1 MTPDK
6 LPNLFKE
13 VPARR
18 LIEPAFPVH
27 SDLIF
32 EWGGLSHGGAKNA
45 VDEDCFFLGRFDRSL
60 EPILT
65 NLRHSPG
72 SGWQH
77 TVGYVAIVADGMG
90 GLGVGEVA
98 SQTSVATLLD
108 LVLETP
114 DWIMRY
120 DEERLAAEVSRRITT
135 RLQQVDGMLD
145 SMGGRRVSG
154 AEIGSTVTILATVPP
169 YGIVAHVGNSRAYLV
184 RAGTLYRL
192 TTDHTVG
199 PLVADAGLLNA
210 SAAATPPALDAARR
224 ALGVGTG
231 DLAPDVQRLRL
242 ESGDRVLLCT
252 DGLTETLSDDELRD
266 LIVGTES
273 PAVACKQLVA
283 LAVERGAPDNVT
295 AVLGRLSRKS
305 GI

>member
-6 LPNLFKE
+6 LPHLFNE
-13 VPARR
+13 MPTRR
-18 LIEPAFPVH
+18 LIEPASPVH
-27 SDLIF
+27 RDLIF
-32 EWGGLSHGGAKNA
+32 EWGGLSHSGAKNA

-65 NLRHSPG
+65 NLRHSPS

-90 GLGVGEVA
+90 GLGAGEVA
-98 SQTSVATLLD
+98 SQASVATLLD

-120 DEERLAAEVSRRITT
+120 DEEPLAAEVSRRIAT

-154 AEIGSTVTILATVPP
+154 AEIGSTVTIFATVPP

-184 RAGTLYRL
+184 RGGTLYRL

-199 PLVADAGLLNA
+199 PLAAEAGIFN
-210 SAAATPPALDAARR
+210 AAAGATHRAPTAARE
-224 ALGVGTG
+224 ALGVGAG

-252 DGLTETLSDDELRD
+252 DGLTDTLSDDEMRD
-266 LIVGTES
+266 VVADTAS

-283 LAVERGAPDNVT
+283 LALERGAPDNVT

-305 GI
+305 GL